1 MQHGET
7 RTNKPPYQAIKTNYK
22 LLRSKMRWISN
33 SSTWNDPID
42 VAVKYNTE
50 KDVELLD
57 SNFDKFDLKFAF
69 MFINKYIDSLCS
81 QKNCHSRYAKRGLSF
96 SI

>member
-1 MQHGET
+1 
-7 RTNKPPYQAIKTNYK
+7 
-22 LLRSKMRWISN
+22 MRWFSN

-42 VAVKYNTE
+42 VTVKYNIE

-57 SNFDKFDLKFAF
+57 SNFDEYALKFAF
-69 MFINKYIDSLCS
+69 MFINKYIDSLCN
-81 QKNCHSRYAKRGLSF
+81 QKNCHSRYVQRGLLF